1 MFDIRTKCSH
11 GANTFT
17 IFFINM
23 CLLPPHMQ
31 YLRLPTEGAI
41 EVIVIGP
48 ATQATGTED
57 VVAVQKTRLVVLL
70 MTQVTDEWME
80 PVIVWIPQVIV
91 RKDDSSCHL

>member
-1 MFDIRTKCSH
+1 
-11 GANTFT
+11 
-17 IFFINM
+17 
-23 CLLPPHMQ
+23 MQ

>member
-1 MFDIRTKCSH
+1 MEQILFLFSLSKCVS
-11 GANTFT
+11 FT
-17 IFFINM
+17 SQ
-23 CLLPPHMQ
+23 CLQ

-57 VVAVQKTRLVVLL
+57 VVAVQNTWLAVLL
-70 MTQVTDEWME
+70 MTQVTDEGMK

-91 RKDDSSCHL
+91 QEDDSSCHL